1 MQPSANSGEPSEA
14 QRQAFAQVRS
24 SLVCLLFGI
33 IKKSTLMILSLP
45 LYTSCVLVLLVCHLM
60 LCLQGVDAARKQ
72 FEAIVEQERA
82 KVEAVV
88 ERAVEDARN
97 EDAATARD
105 RLRTQLDKLE
115 KTLYR

>member
-1 MQPSANSGEPSEA
+1 
-14 QRQAFAQVRS
+14 
-24 SLVCLLFGI
+24 
-33 IKKSTLMILSLP
+33 MILSLP
-45 LYTSCVLVLLVCHLM
+45 LYTSCVLGLLACHPT

-105 RLRTQLDKLE
+105 RLRMQLDKLE